1 MRGAAS
7 PVAAAEA
14 FSLSLRKLISLSFF
28 ELFSLFDEEELS
40 SFDF

>member
-7 PVAAAEA
+7 PAAAAEA
-14 FSLSLRKLISLSFF
+14 FSLSLRKLISLSRS
-28 ELFSLFDEEELS
+28 LSSSLFDEEELS